1 MRTAIWSA
9 LLAALPALCVGASA
23 PQQSGD
29 PSPQLQQQALP
40 KSETGDPAKMA
51 GQPAPAAVP
60 GVDNSLYLLGSDDQ
74 VLIRVWGDDRLSG
87 PYLVRPDGRI
97 SMPLMGEILASGKT
111 PEALGKD
118 IENGLKAKEIL
129 MHPSV
134 AVQVTSVQSRKYR
147 INGEVLKP
155 GAFPLTN
162 PIRVRDALVE
172 AGGFKDF
179 ANKKD
184 IRILRGEKILHFNWN
199 DMVKGKHPEQNV
211 LLEPGDLIIVR

>member
-1 MRTAIWSA
+1 
-9 LLAALPALCVGASA
+9 
-23 PQQSGD
+23 
-29 PSPQLQQQALP
+29 
-40 KSETGDPAKMA
+40 MA